1 MFERSAAEASSGVMT
16 IQGTITKVLILGTL
30 AFASAGW
37 VWNVLISTRSQAAVM
52 PWLYGGLAGG
62 IVFAL
67 VTIFKPNV
75 SNITAPLYAISEGL
89 FLGAISSFLELA
101 FPGIVLQ
108 AVGLTF
114 GVLFVMAM
122 LYKFRII
129 EATPRF
135 QRIMYGAIGAI
146 FLLYLS
152 SFLLRLF
159 GVPVP
164 FIHQM
169 GWLGIGLSLLISGVA
184 AFSLILDFDFIEESA
199 ELGAPKYMEWYGA
212 FALMLT
218 LVWLYLELLRLLAIF
233 SSD

>member
-1 MFERSAAEASSGVMT
+1 
-16 IQGTITKVLILGTL
+16 
-30 AFASAGW
+30 
-37 VWNVLISTRSQAAVM
+37 
-52 PWLYGGLAGG
+52 
-62 IVFAL
+62 
-67 VTIFKPNV
+67 
-75 SNITAPLYAISEGL
+75 LYAISEGL

-101 FPGIVLQ
+101 FPGSVLQ
-108 AVGLTF
+108 AVGLTV
-114 GVLFVMAM
+114 GVLCVMAM

-135 QRIMYGAIGAI
+135 QRIRYGAIGAI

>member
-1 MFERSAAEASSGVMT
+1 
-16 IQGTITKVLILGTL
+16 
-30 AFASAGW
+30 
-37 VWNVLISTRSQAAVM
+37 
-52 PWLYGGLAGG
+52 
-62 IVFAL
+62 
-67 VTIFKPNV
+67 
-75 SNITAPLYAISEGL
+75 
-89 FLGAISSFLELA
+89 
-101 FPGIVLQ
+101 
-108 AVGLTF
+108 
-114 GVLFVMAM
+114 MAM

-135 QRIMYGAIGAI
+135 QRIRYGAIGAI